1 MGRPSKLTPD
11 QWAEIERKLNEGE
24 SASALAREY
33 GISQPVISNRF
44 SKVSNNIKS
53 VAAIIAK
60 GQDELAAL
68 PVVQQY
74 QALSLA
80 EKMRSI
86 SANLA
91 CAAENGSK
99 TAKTLSSIASKQAEM
114 VDPMN
119 PMESHESLQAI
130 SALTKISNDAAQ
142 LGMGLININK
152 AAQFNGAE
160 DETTPGRIEVVVRDA
175 RRDNAPGVR

>member
-1 MGRPSKLTPD
+1 
-11 QWAEIERKLNEGE
+11 
-24 SASALAREY
+24 
-33 GISQPVISNRF
+33 
-44 SKVSNNIKS
+44 
-53 VAAIIAK
+53 
-60 GQDELAAL
+60 
-68 PVVQQY
+68 
-74 QALSLA
+74 
-80 EKMRSI
+80 MRSI

-114 VDPMN
+114 VDPLN
-119 PMESHESLQAI
+119 PMESQESLQAI

-160 DETTPGRIEVVVRDA
+160 DEATPARIEVVVKDA
-175 RRDNAPGVR
+175 RRDDSSRVR

>member
-86 SANLA
+86 SANLRTSSNIEQIVVEHSPSLFDF
-91 CAAENGSK
+91 AAEVHHNIIEMHK
-99 TAKTLSSIASKQAEM
+99 T
-114 VDPMN
+114 
-119 PMESHESLQAI
+119 
-130 SALTKISNDAAQ
+130 
-142 LGMGLININK
+142 INK
-152 AAQFNGAE
+152 PVRRNDLWAAVLGVE
-160 DETTPGRIEVVVRDA
+160 KDEIKINT
-175 RRDNAPGVR
+175 NAGL